1 MKKKNEVKL
10 AEKKMELEDRLNQE
24 LIKETVGVNDYDF
37 ACSLITSAS
46 NALEPFLGEE
56 EGLKTVMQS
65 FRNLKP
71 RDSMEARMIGQSVI
85 LFEYAMKCFRQCGN
99 ADGFSPAEATANLGI
114 KLMRV
119 HNETV
124 ETLSRYRRG
133 GEQKITV
140 SHAVLANQITNNY
153 GEGVS
158 PQNRGDTS
166 CPQEN
171 AEPKQRP
178 TTISHVDSPQW
189 PMEDADSTAAK
200 APARGRKKGSKM

>member
-1 MKKKNEVKL
+1 MKKKNQVKL

-37 ACSLITSAS
+37 ALSLISCAGSAVGSLS
-46 NALEPFLGEE
+46 NQE
-56 EGLKTVMQS
+56 EGVKAVMQS
-65 FRNLKP
+65 FRDLKP
-71 RDSMEARMIGQSVI
+71 RDSMEARMIGQSAV

-189 PMEDADSTAAK
+189 PMEDVDSMVEKAVGQKQKRAK
-200 APARGRKKGSKM
+200 KT

>member
-37 ACSLITSAS
+37 ALSLITSAG
-46 NALEPFLGEE
+46 NALEPFLGKED
-56 EGLKTVMQS
+56 GLKAIMQS
-65 FRNLKP
+65 FRDLKP
-71 RDSMEARMIGQSVI
+71 RNSIEAQLIGKSAI
-85 LFEYAMKCFRQCGN
+85 LFEYAMKSFRRSGD
-99 ADGFSPAEATANLGI
+99 ADQLCHIEALTNLGM

-133 GEQKITV
+133 GEQKILV

-153 GEGVS
+153 GEGGS

-171 AEPKQRP
+171 VEPKQRP
-178 TTISHVDSPQW
+178 TIISHVDSPQW
-189 PMEDADSTAAK
+189 PMEDADSMVEK
-200 APARGRKKGSKM
+200 VVEQKRKKVKRK